1 MKVFTWKQR
10 IVVIGVT
17 VLMIALFGAIGY
29 AIGLALDNWKLGIAI
44 GALVSYPFTQFT
56 LVRAVNRLYKHE
68 NKQEEKDQK

>member
-17 VLMIALFGAIGY
+17 VLMIAIFGAVGY
-29 AIGLALDNWKLGIAI
+29 AIGLALDNWRIGIAI

-56 LVRAVNRLYKHE
+56 LVRAVKRLYDQE
-68 NKQEEKDQK
+68 NKDQK